1 MVAETPDSFE
11 DRFRYNEMGI
21 PRVWKPTDDI
31 EGAYTRAREATLKLI
46 PLVSQIILTSTGASP
61 DLDTFFGTPP
71 ADFEE
76 DLDEMTGTVK
86 GEFEVISEAK
96 QDDMAVRFKRMAD
109 AVYVE
114 AKRSTISSVGQIP
127 LYFYG
132 LLLALGWNEI
142 WAVLRS
148 PLYFVAC
155 LAGLGVAYI
164 VYTLNLWGP
173 IARVANAMGGQ
184 AVDIGKVCLAPPR

>member
-1 MVAETPDSFE
+1 MQLLTPHSFE
-11 DRFRYNEMGI
+11 DRFRYDEHGV

-31 EGAYTRAREATLKLI
+31 EGSYTTAREATLKLI
-46 PLVSQIILTSTGASP
+46 PLVSHITLTSTGAEP
-61 DLDTFFGTPP
+61 DLDAFLGPPP

-76 DLDEMTGTVK
+76 DLEEMGPAR
-86 GEFEVISEAK
+86 GEFEIISEAK
-96 QDDMAVRFKRMAD
+96 QVDIAIRFRRMAD
-109 AVYVE
+109 AVFVE
-114 AKRSTISSVGQIP
+114 AKRSTISSVAQIP

-148 PLYFVAC
+148 PLYFIFLLAAC
-155 LAGLGVAYI
+155 GVGYI

-173 IARVANAMGGQ
+173 IARVGNAMSQQ
-184 AVDIGKVCLAPPR
+184 AMDIGKVS